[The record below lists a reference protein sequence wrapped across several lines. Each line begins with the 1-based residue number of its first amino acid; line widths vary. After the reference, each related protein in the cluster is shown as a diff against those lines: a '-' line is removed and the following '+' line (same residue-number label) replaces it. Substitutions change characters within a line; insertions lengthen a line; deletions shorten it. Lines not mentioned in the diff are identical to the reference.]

1 MKLAMPLAGL
11 IFLVSST
18 GFVAKNWSGYFVD
31 SKCYESLF
39 NNAKGST
46 TVDRNMVRD
55 TKRCTPSAKTKS
67 FGVVEQDWKIFK
79 FDPAGNGK
87 AAEFVQSTPK
97 QDVYRVRVAGDMDS
111 NILKVD
117 SISLAQ

>member
-11 IFLVSST
+11 IFLVSAAS
-18 GFVAKNWSGYFVD
+18 FAAKSWSGYLVD
-31 SKCYESLF
+31 SSCYESLF
-39 NNAKGST
+39 NNAKGSS
-46 TVDRNMVRD
+46 TVNRNMLRD

-67 FGVVEQDWKIFK
+67 FGVVAQDWKIFK

-87 AAEFVQSTPK
+87 ALEFIHSTPK
-97 QDVYRVRVAGDMDS
+97 QDVYRVSVAGDIDS